1 MNMGKAD
8 YVNETGKKEK
18 RMKNAIRKE
27 LAAVGKQEERLRKAS
42 AREGSRPLAMI
53 AAKIPPKAA
62 GHLEKAFCKA
72 FSVVFGKG
80 TDMIEKG
87 FRKDAIRED
96 YMVRDYAVQVKGGRK
111 ELRGMESGAREAGRR
126 NLALTA
132 AEGIGLGIF
141 GIGLP
146 DIVVFTGMLLKGIYE
161 TALHYGFS
169 YDTEEERLFIL
180 KMMETALSKG
190 EEWEENNQT
199 VDGWLQNGIPVPEG
213 DALEIQADRTAR
225 AFAMDMLVLKFI
237 QGIPVAGVLGGAGN
251 PVYYRRVMRYVRL
264 KYRKRYLLGCSK
276 EHGKEERTDS

>member
-1 MNMGKAD
+1 MGKAD
-8 YVNETGKKEK
+8 NGKDTGKKEK
-18 RMKNAIRKE
+18 RMKNAVRKE
-27 LAAVGKQEERLRKAS
+27 LASVGKQEERLRKAA

-53 AAKIPPKAA
+53 AEKIPPKAA
-62 GHLEKAFCKA
+62 GHLENAFCKA
-72 FSVVFGKG
+72 FTVVFGKG
-80 TDMIEKG
+80 TDLIEKSY
-87 FRKDAIRED
+87 RKDAISED

-111 ELRGMESGAREAGRR
+111 ELRGMESGAREAGWR

-132 AEGIGLGIF
+132 AEGIGLGVF

-161 TALHYGFS
+161 TALSYGFS

-190 EEWEENNQT
+190 EAWEENNQT
-199 VDGWLQNGIPVPEG
+199 VDGWLQNGIPAPEG
-213 DALEIQADRTAR
+213 DALELQTDRTAR

-264 KYRKRYLLGCSK
+264 KYRKRYLLGCAK
-276 EHGKEERTDS
+276 LHGKEERTYS